1 MDYRRQFFQ
10 ECLPFAGDL
19 SGSSVL
25 VVGCGPG
32 LDCVPFVAAGASV
45 TGLDICDDIG
55 VACPEARYCQASIE
69 DSGLPSDRF
78 DMISCIA
85 TMEHVGG
92 IERAFAEMVRLVRP
106 GGLVYSVAAP
116 LWNSRRG
123 HHFDCLNP
131 FPWIHLRMKPE
142 QIIEFGERRGITHN
156 GTAMRDV
163 VNYVFDFRYFN
174 RAPASRYVEACREL
188 PVTEIL
194 RNDLWQDGTEELTP
208 EIRQELKDYSRDE
221 LLTVSHTLVARK

>member
-1 MDYRRQFFQ
+1 MEYRQQFFL
-10 ECLPFAGDL
+10 ECRTFAGDL
-19 SGSSVL
+19 KGSSVL
-25 VVGCGPG
+25 VVGCGQG
-32 LDCVPFVAAGASV
+32 LDCIPFVEAGASV
-45 TGLDICDDIG
+45 TGLDICQDIG
-55 VACPEARYCQASIE
+55 SAFPEARYCQASIE
-69 DSGLPSDRF
+69 ESGLPSDQF

-92 IERAFAEMVRLVRP
+92 IERALAEMVRLVRP

-142 QIIEFGERRGITHN
+142 QIVEFAERRGITHN
-156 GTAMRDV
+156 GTAMRYAVD
-163 VNYVFDFRYFN
+163 YLFDFKYFN
-174 RAPASRYVEACREL
+174 RAPATRYVNACRVL

-194 RNDLWQDGTEELTP
+194 RNDLWQDGAEELTA
-208 EIRQELKDYSRDE
+208 EILQELEDYSREE
-221 LLTVSHTLVARK
+221 LLAVAHTLVARK